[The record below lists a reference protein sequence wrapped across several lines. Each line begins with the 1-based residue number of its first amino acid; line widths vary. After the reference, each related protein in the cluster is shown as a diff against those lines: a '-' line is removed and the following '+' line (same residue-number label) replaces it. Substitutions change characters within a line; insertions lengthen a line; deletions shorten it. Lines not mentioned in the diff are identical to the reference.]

1 MRPSR
6 DLCLPALQ
14 PSIRRFGYVTDSPDK
29 AQALAPPWAHFQARS
44 EPVVRLVADD
54 HSIDPTYITVQN
66 VRKEQELGRVWTRLF
81 HDSSLEDL

>member
-29 AQALAPPWAHFQARS
+29 AQALAPPWAHFRGRC
-44 EPVVRLVADD
+44 ETVVRLVAHD
-54 HSIDPTYITVQN
+54 HGIDPTYITVQN
-66 VRKEQELGRVWTRLF
+66 VRKNK
-81 HDSSLEDL
+81 S